1 MQVLA
6 QFLYN
11 STFGWYATWL
21 ILGQGFRNFCINMPK
36 YPCFQQVLAQFLYTS
51 IFGWYATWLFVR
63 SGHLAA
69 PIAVHAACNAL
80 GFPDFER
87 MSR

>member
-1 MQVLA
+1 MLV
-6 QFLYN
+6 
-11 STFGWYATWL
+11 
-21 ILGQGFRNFCINMPK
+21 P
-36 YPCFQQVLAQFLYTS
+36 QVLAQFLYTS
-51 IFGWYATWLFVR
+51 IFGWFATWLFVR

-87 MSR
+87 MSRWA

>member
-1 MQVLA
+1 MSCSNRRA
-6 QFLYN
+6 
-11 STFGWYATWL
+11 ATHKSNTC
-21 ILGQGFRNFCINMPK
+21 ILWR
-36 YPCFQQVLAQFLYTS
+36 QVLAQFLYTS
-51 IFGWYATWLFVR
+51 IFGWYAAWLFVR

-69 PIAVHAACNAL
+69 PVAVHAACNAL